1 MEKKGE
7 LLSLVES
14 IVRSEFWERVKKAE
28 KKLFEIPFSIK
39 TDSTALRLDEV
50 KDVKNKKIANKAKL
64 PLILTGAID
73 LAFFEKDGWII
84 ADYKTDEIKD
94 NLESYVKFY
103 APQVRLYSK
112 FWEDITKQKVKEAG
126 LYFVNINNWVKVYPE
141 SKY

>member
-1 MEKKGE
+1 
-7 LLSLVES
+7 LIDS
-14 IVRSEFWERVKKAE
+14 ILKSDFWQRIMKAE
-28 KKLFEIPFSIK
+28 KRYFEIPFSIK
-39 TDSTALRLDEV
+39 TDSTVLPSGEWE
-50 KDVKNKKIANKAKL
+50 KKGEKVAMAKKEKL
-64 PLILTGAID
+64 PLILTGVID

-84 ADYKTDEIKD
+84 VDYKTDEIKD